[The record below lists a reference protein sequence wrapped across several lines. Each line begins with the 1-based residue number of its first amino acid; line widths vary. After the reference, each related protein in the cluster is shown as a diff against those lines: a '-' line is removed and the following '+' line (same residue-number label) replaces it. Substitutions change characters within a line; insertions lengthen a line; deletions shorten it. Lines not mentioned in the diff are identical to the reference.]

1 MNFSQ
6 SLLAFDDL
14 RPHFDRAL
22 GSERGIK
29 ITCDSYSQA
38 VILRARF
45 NYYRKLDRQ
54 SNKRTYGEEHPL
66 HNRSIYDRLILRVP
80 KKGTAD
86 ENCVFLEK
94 RSPEAWKIEEI
105 KP

>member
-1 MNFSQ
+1 MPFSH

-14 RPHFDRAL
+14 RPHLDRAL
-22 GSERGIK
+22 GAERGIK
-29 ITCDSYSQA
+29 ITCDNHGQA

-45 NYYRKLDRQ
+45 NYYRTLDRQ
-54 SNKRTYGEEHPL
+54 TNGRTYEEEHPL
-66 HNRSIYDRLILRVP
+66 HRRSIYDRLIMRVP
-80 KKGTAD
+80 KKGTPD

-94 RSPEAWKIEEI
+94 RLSETWKVEEI